1 MPSKKEPD
9 SYTTDACGKDKDPA
23 TCNRTEFHDIA
34 EFLPQPYFETNEL
47 GTIIFANSEASAMFG
62 YTRDEIISGIPATSM
77 LVPEDRQRAL
87 ENIGKIAGGQQLK
100 GTEYRARR
108 KDGTAL
114 PVIIYA
120 TPIIREN
127 KFMGIRGLV
136 TDITESKKV
145 EDRLRISEE
154 RLKTLIGSIIDYI
167 YIVKVEDGVPVST
180 VHGTGC
186 LNVTGYTSEEYAD
199 DPNLWYRMIFEE
211 DRNAVIE
218 QASRVLSGQTV
229 EPLEHRVTH
238 KDGSIRWVKNAPVP
252 RFDGEGRLAAYD
264 GMITDIS
271 ERKLAEKALQE
282 SETMFRALSEDSTSA
297 IFLIQGEKYLYI
309 NPAFTAIT
317 GYTMDEL
324 AGMNFWDIIHPDM
337 RELVK
342 NRGIKRQKH
351 EEEPSRYD
359 LKFVTKTGEVK
370 FGNFGA
376 TLIEFHGKP
385 AILGSVLDI
394 TERRQAEE
402 ELQRLALVVRHSSEL
417 VNLSRPDGTMIFLN
431 EAGSKMLGIKPDEVG
446 QINIMQVIPGHLKE
460 KVEKEVLPELLS
472 NGSWKGDL
480 QYLNLTSGEL
490 VDVSTTTF
498 IIKDPNDGKPLYLA
512 NVSRDITERK
522 QAEKAIQESE
532 EKYRSITE
540 GSIVGVY
547 IIQDNLFR
555 YVNRRFCEISGYSYD
570 EIVDRMSPAD
580 FVHDED
586 RLTVEENLRKRL
598 QGEVR
603 NTQYKFRM
611 KCKDGRIA
619 RVEVIGGIFNYLGK
633 PAAIGTLLDTTKET
647 LIEEQL
653 QQAQKMEAIGQLAGG
668 IAHDFNNIL
677 TTLVG
682 YSSLLQLGL
691 EEADPL
697 QMYIEQIISAS
708 QKATNLTGAL
718 LTFSRQQPAN
728 LLPLDINNV
737 IRGTEKLLKRLLTED
752 IALEVLIASDEATVM
767 ADATQIDQILFNLV
781 TNARDAMPGGGRLI
795 IETSAMM
802 VDDEF
807 MKYHGLE
814 TPGKYHVLSVSDTG
828 CGMDEEARKK
838 IFDPFF
844 TTKEV
849 GKGTGLGL
857 ATVYG
862 IVKQHGGQVTVY
874 SEPGRGTTFRI
885 YFPAIQ
891 AVLKEEQILSPG
903 IRRGTETILVAEDNE
918 EVRDL
923 MKDILTKF
931 GYTVLEAMD
940 GQDAIDRFRQ
950 HSGIDLLIMD
960 AVMPRKNG
968 RESYE
973 EIHAID
979 PDIKVIFIS
988 GYTRDIVLDKGIE
1001 EGDFHFIPKPL
1012 SPTALL
1018 HKVRAVLDG
1027 SGQA

>member
-1 MPSKKEPD
+1 
-9 SYTTDACGKDKDPA
+9 
-23 TCNRTEFHDIA
+23 
-34 EFLPQPYFETNEL
+34 
-47 GTIIFANSEASAMFG
+47 
-62 YTRDEIISGIPATSM
+62 
-77 LVPEDRQRAL
+77 
-87 ENIGKIAGGQQLK
+87 
-100 GTEYRARR
+100 
-108 KDGTAL
+108 
-114 PVIIYA
+114 
-120 TPIIREN
+120 
-127 KFMGIRGLV
+127 
-136 TDITESKKV
+136 
-145 EDRLRISEE
+145 
-154 RLKTLIGSIIDYI
+154 
-167 YIVKVEDGVPVST
+167 
-180 VHGTGC
+180 
-186 LNVTGYTSEEYAD
+186 
-199 DPNLWYRMIFEE
+199 
-211 DRNAVIE
+211 
-218 QASRVLSGQTV
+218 
-229 EPLEHRVTH
+229 
-238 KDGSIRWVKNAPVP
+238 
-252 RFDGEGRLAAYD
+252 
-264 GMITDIS
+264 
-271 ERKLAEKALQE
+271 
-282 SETMFRALSEDSTSA
+282 
-297 IFLIQGEKYLYI
+297 
-309 NPAFTAIT
+309 
-317 GYTMDEL
+317 
-324 AGMNFWDIIHPDM
+324 
-337 RELVK
+337 
-342 NRGIKRQKH
+342 
-351 EEEPSRYD
+351 
-359 LKFVTKTGEVK
+359 
-370 FGNFGA
+370 
-376 TLIEFHGKP
+376 
-385 AILGSVLDI
+385 
-394 TERRQAEE
+394 
-402 ELQRLALVVRHSSEL
+402 
-417 VNLSRPDGTMIFLN
+417 
-431 EAGSKMLGIKPDEVG
+431 
-446 QINIMQVIPGHLKE
+446 
-460 KVEKEVLPELLS
+460 
-472 NGSWKGDL
+472 
-480 QYLNLTSGEL
+480 
-490 VDVSTTTF
+490 
-498 IIKDPNDGKPLYLA
+498 
-512 NVSRDITERK
+512 
-522 QAEKAIQESE
+522 
-532 EKYRSITE
+532 
-540 GSIVGVY
+540 
-547 IIQDNLFR
+547 
-555 YVNRRFCEISGYSYD
+555 
-570 EIVDRMSPAD
+570 
-580 FVHDED
+580 
-586 RLTVEENLRKRL
+586 
-598 QGEVR
+598 
-603 NTQYKFRM
+603 
-611 KCKDGRIA
+611 
-619 RVEVIGGIFNYLGK
+619 
-633 PAAIGTLLDTTKET
+633 
-647 LIEEQL
+647 
-653 QQAQKMEAIGQLAGG
+653 MEAIGQLAGG

-807 MKYHGLE
+807 MRYHGLE

-862 IVKQHGGQVTVY
+862 IVKQHGGHVTVY

-891 AVLKEEQILSPG
+891 AVLKEEQILSPD

-940 GQDAIDRFRQ
+940 GQDAIDGFRQ

-979 PDIKVIFIS
+979 PDIKVIFVS

-1027 SGQA
+1027 SGKT